1 MARHSHY
8 ILHDELQG
16 FDVFRYTDIS
26 YTFSDD
32 DTRRVTFRLVF
43 CKNEPDNDMLYNLFG
58 TELTTLTVSVVSFY
72 NTDAEN
78 NNECDTMF
86 EKPPGAPD
94 LTASEALYLYRT
106 LVDII
111 LRIAETEGIQV
122 LTFQAYSEELRRVYN
137 KLVRRYAATGNLKAH
152 IEGACY
158 VIRTEN

>member
-16 FDVFRYTDIS
+16 FDVFKYTDIS
-26 YTFSDD
+26 YIFSDD

-43 CKNEPDNDMLYNLFG
+43 CKNEPHNDMLYNLFG

-78 NNECDTMF
+78 DNECDTMF

-137 KLVRRYAATGNLKAH
+137 KLVRRYAGSLKAH